1 MPPAASQAQQHTV
14 TDAGPLGIHL
24 LTVDA
29 AAIARQTSDQP
40 ETVGRKA
47 SPGTAPLRSAGGR
60 RMSGRVSRRG
70 HCDRVGPPVMDA
82 VTAAVPA
89 APVAGPSCPGGT
101 AAARAANVGGRGRCG
116 AVGGAGGVETCRR
129 RRRDGL
135 GWRRRRRRQHRR
147 SEGTPPEVLQLGG
160 GRLDEVVVGH
170 HRDGWV
176 LVSPRLLY
184 GTSSPR
190 MCGCL
195 ASAASLAWSIFVSK
209 AWLAKTF
216 QHQSKSSFD

>member
-47 SPGTAPLRSAGGR
+47 PPGTAPLRSAGGR
-60 RMSGRVSRRG
+60 RLSGRFRRG
-70 HCDRVGPPVMDA
+70 HRDRVGPPVMDA
-82 VTAAVPA
+82 VAAAVPG
-89 APVAGPSCPGGT
+89 APVAGPSRPGGT
-101 AAARAANVGGRGRCG
+101 AAARAAVVGGRGRCG

-176 LVSPRLLY
+176 LVSPILCLY

-190 MCGCL
+190 MSCL
-195 ASAASLAWSIFVSK
+195 RRWAGQKCVKSMAGEAAK
-209 AWLAKTF
+209 PF
-216 QHQSKSSFD
+216 QHRSKSSFD